1 MNDKNCPYIAIAPPS
16 LMNMEYCTLK
26 PHIENPDGSY
36 RYVSCTADNWI
47 LCKIILE
54 KQRKDLE
61 KELDRF

>member
-1 MNDKNCPYIAIAPPS
+1 MA
-16 LMNMEYCTLK
+16 MEYCKLK
-26 PHIENPDGSY
+26 SHKENLDGSY
-36 RYVSCTADNWI
+36 RFVSCNADNWI